1 MKISSEFELKG
12 PFKIIKK
19 TKELRELK
27 NPDISSVTLF
37 TKLNNKTI
45 KIRENKLKIK
55 VNGNGNEC
63 DIYIYHFFND
73 INFSGRWYNQNFPI
87 KLLYN
92 IQKNKNKLIVKFS
105 KNWEDFNTKELT
117 SATITITLSDK
128 AIDKIIKELQK
139 CE

>member
-19 TKELRELK
+19 TKEVRELK

-63 DIYIYHFFND
+63 DIYIYHLFND

-105 KNWEDFNTKELT
+105 KNWEDFLTRKLT

-128 AIDKIIKELQK
+128 AIDKIIKELK
-139 CE
+139 RCE

>member
-1 MKISSEFELKG
+1 MKILSEFELKG

-19 TKELRELK
+19 TKEVREVK
-27 NPDISSVTLF
+27 NPDILSVTLF

-55 VNGNGNEC
+55 VNENGNEC
-63 DIYIYHFFND
+63 VIYIYHLFD
-73 INFSGRWYNQNFPI
+73 DMNFSGRWYNQNFPI

-105 KNWEDFNTKELT
+105 KNWEDFNTKKLT

-128 AIDKIIKELQK
+128 AIDKIIRELQK

>member
-19 TKELRELK
+19 TKEVREVK

-45 KIRENKLKIK
+45 KIRENNLKIK

-63 DIYIYHFFND
+63 VIYIYHLFDD
-73 INFSGRWYNQNFPI
+73 INFNGRWYNQNFPI

>member
-12 PFKIIKK
+12 PFKINKK
-19 TKELRELK
+19 NKEVRELK

-63 DIYIYHFFND
+63 DIYIYHLFND

-105 KNWEDFNTKELT
+105 KNWEDFLTGKLT

-128 AIDKIIKELQK
+128 AIDKIIKELKK

>member
-1 MKISSEFELKG
+1 MKILSEFELKG

-19 TKELRELK
+19 TKEVREVK
-27 NPDISSVTLF
+27 NPDILSVTLF

-55 VNGNGNEC
+55 VNENGNEC
-63 DIYIYHFFND
+63 VIYIYHLFD
-73 INFSGRWYNQNFPI
+73 DMNFSGRWYNLNFPI

-105 KNWEDFNTKELT
+105 KNWEDFNTKKLT

-128 AIDKIIKELQK
+128 AIDKIIRELKK

>member
-19 TKELRELK
+19 TKEVREVK

-45 KIRENKLKIK
+45 IIRENKLKIK

-63 DIYIYHFFND
+63 VIYI
-73 INFSGRWYNQNFPI
+73 
-87 KLLYN
+87 
-92 IQKNKNKLIVKFS
+92 
-105 KNWEDFNTKELT
+105 
-117 SATITITLSDK
+117 
-128 AIDKIIKELQK
+128 
-139 CE
+139 

>member
-1 MKISSEFELKG
+1 V
-12 PFKIIKK
+12 
-19 TKELRELK
+19 K

-55 VNGNGNEC
+55 VNGYGNEC
-63 DIYIYHFFND
+63 VIYIYHLFDD

>member
-1 MKISSEFELKG
+1 MKILSEFELKG

-19 TKELRELK
+19 TKEVREVK
-27 NPDISSVTLF
+27 NPDILSVTLF
-37 TKLNNKTI
+37 TKLHNKTI
-45 KIRENKLKIK
+45 KIHENKLKIK

-63 DIYIYHFFND
+63 VIYIYHLFD
-73 INFSGRWYNQNFPI
+73 DMNFSGRWYNQNFPI

-105 KNWEDFNTKELT
+105 KNWEDFNTKKLT

-128 AIDKIIKELQK
+128 AIDKIIKELQN

>member
-1 MKISSEFELKG
+1 MKILSEFELKG

-19 TKELRELK
+19 TKEVREVK
-27 NPDISSVTLF
+27 NPDILSVTLF

-55 VNGNGNEC
+55 VNENGNEC
-63 DIYIYHFFND
+63 VIYIYHLFD
-73 INFSGRWYNQNFPI
+73 DMNFSGRWYNQNFPI

-105 KNWEDFNTKELT
+105 KNWEE
-117 SATITITLSDK
+117 
-128 AIDKIIKELQK
+128 IKPLKLLLQTFLQTVFGSY
-139 CE
+139 

>member
-19 TKELRELK
+19 TKEVREVK

-45 KIRENKLKIK
+45 KIRENNLKIK

-63 DIYIYHFFND
+63 AIYIYHLFDD
-73 INFSGRWYNQNFPI
+73 INFNGRWYNQNFPI